1 MADDPVK
8 FKSEI
13 VTKLAMAQHLGL
25 ISNSKAFI
33 YLKDNKIIKSMKNLS
48 KTDNSI

>member
-1 MADDPVK
+1 M
-8 FKSEI
+8 I
-13 VTKLAMAQHLGL
+13 KLAMAQHLGM

-48 KTDNSI
+48 KTDNSVQIPHPSCFSAK